1 MSVGNMP
8 EKTSLDMDQD
18 AKVTSRDATLIL
30 QQRGESLR
38 KECVG
43 RAMGHEGM
51 PRMQHL
57 IDAQLSPNPAS

>member
-30 QQRGESLR
+30 
-38 KECVG
+38 
-43 RAMGHEGM
+43 
-51 PRMQHL
+51 
-57 IDAQLSPNPAS
+57 PAAR